1 MAEAWQSNPD
11 RLRQK
16 DLDARWVKK
25 NGVSRYGYKNS
36 ISIEVTWGLI
46 RHVVPPANMHASQ
59 MLAGLLDAEN
69 REAMVWEDSACQS
82 ILVVF

>member
-1 MAEAWQSNPD
+1 MPEAWQSNPD

-16 DLDARWVKK
+16 DLDAKWVKK
-25 NGVSRYGYKNS
+25 NGVSHYGHKDS
-36 ISIEVTWGLI
+36 ISIDVTWGLI
-46 RHVVPPANMHASQ
+46 RQVVTPANMHASQ

-69 REAMVWEDSACQS
+69 REAMVWADSACQS